1 MRVAPVSNHAD
12 RRARLVDRLATESL
26 TSLIVTSQPNIAY
39 LTGFFGTAGLLLVT
53 GEQLLL
59 IVDGRYTET
68 AEQRRRDWEAIN
80 IVTLSPGGSYEESLA
95 DHVERSGGRRR
106 LRICRPHRRGPC
118 RSVAPASC
126 EESRSRPCLD
136 RWDCR
141 TLACSEGR
149 LGDCHPS
156 GRRVPSLRGS

>member
-39 LTGFFGTAGLLLVT
+39 LTGFFGSAGLLLVT

-68 AEQRRRDWEAIN
+68 AEQRRRRWEALN
-80 IVTLSPGGSYEESLA
+80 NRTLVPGGSYEESLA
-95 DHVERSGGRRR
+95 DHVERSGGRRVGFESADLTVAAHADLSRRLLAKSHGADLVSTDGIVER
-106 LRICRPHRRGPC
+106 LRAVKDDWEIATLRDAG
-118 RSVAPASC
+118 
-126 EESRSRPCLD
+126 SRL
-136 RWDCR
+136 
-141 TLACSEGR
+141 SE
-149 LGDCHPS
+149 
-156 GRRVPSLRGS
+156 